1 MANNCYNI
9 ITVEGDIE
17 ILNKIREKFTP
28 LVQEGLNYQNYKE
41 LFNGEQVYTDSYED
55 YDFRDEHPKW
65 FTPEEPFI
73 DEGQLIIQGDSAWSP
88 VTELAGII
96 SHVYKVSV
104 RITYDEQGMNFAG
117 EQIYNEDGVCTLDE
131 ECTYWEWQ
139 FKEGN
144 FYDEFEYTAEYMDDL
159 DELNEFLDENNLTDK
174 VDMDKVM
181 SIWNQYHNEEEE
193 EEQKDE
199 E

>member
-9 ITVEGDIE
+9 ITVEGNIE
-17 ILNKIREKFTP
+17 TLNKIKDIITP
-28 LVQEGLNYQNYKE
+28 LVQEGLNYENYKQV
-41 LFNGEQVYTDSYED
+41 FNGEQIFIDSYED

-73 DEGQLIIQGDSAWSP
+73 DGEQLIIQGDSAWSP
-88 VTELAGII
+88 VTEFTGMI
-96 SHVYKVSV
+96 SHVYKVKT
-104 RITYDEQGMNFAG
+104 RIVYDEQGNNFAG
-117 EQIYNEDGVCTLDE
+117 EQEYDEDGVCTLDE
-131 ECTYWEWQ
+131 EYTYWEWQ

-144 FYDEFEYTAEYMDDL
+144 FYDEFDFSAEYIDDL
-159 DELNEFLDENNLTDK
+159 DEFLDDNNLTNK

-181 SIWNQYHNEEEE
+181 TIWNQYHNDDE
-193 EEQKDE
+193 EEQEDE

>member
-17 ILNKIREKFTP
+17 ILNKIKDIITP
-28 LVQEGLNYQNYKE
+28 LVQEGLNYENYKE
-41 LFNGEQVYTDSYED
+41 VFNGEQVYTDSYED
-55 YDFRDEHPKW
+55 YDFKDEHPKW

-73 DEGQLIIQGDSAWSP
+73 DGQQLIIQGDSAWSP
-88 VTELAGII
+88 VTEFTGMI
-96 SHVYKVSV
+96 SHVYKVSS
-104 RITYDEQGMNFAG
+104 RIVYEEQGNNFAG
-117 EQIYNEDGVCTLDE
+117 EQIYNEEGLCTLDD

-144 FYDEFEYTAEYMDDL
+144 FYDEFDFNAEYIDDL
-159 DELNEFLDENNLTDK
+159 DEFLDENNLTDK

-181 SIWNQYHNEEEE
+181 EIWNEYHSEEEE
-193 EEQKDE
+193 EEE
-199 E
+199 EED

>member
-17 ILNKIREKFTP
+17 ILNKIKDIITP
-28 LVQEGLNYQNYKE
+28 LVQEGLNYENYKE
-41 LFNGEQVYTDSYED
+41 VFNGEQIFIDSYED
-55 YDFRDEHPKW
+55 YDFKDEHPKW

-73 DEGQLIIQGDSAWSP
+73 DGQQLIIQGDSAWSP
-88 VTELAGII
+88 VTEFTGMI
-96 SHVYKVSV
+96 SHVYKVSS
-104 RITYDEQGMNFAG
+104 RIVYEEQGNNFAG
-117 EQIYNEDGVCTLDE
+117 EQIYNEEGLCTLDD

-144 FYDEFEYTAEYMDDL
+144 FYDEFDFNAEYIDDL
-159 DELNEFLDENNLTDK
+159 DEFLDENNLTDK

-181 SIWNQYHNEEEE
+181 EIWNEYHSEEEE
-193 EEQKDE
+193 EEE
-199 E
+199 EED